1 MTKPKPLPD
10 DSAFKDLK
18 GAFDLPDI
26 MDTPDPEPNAVSTNI
41 INNNAVVK
49 SSPSSSPIKDEEYLR
64 TTSMQLIE
72 TTMRMLQRLEGEL
85 KAGSAARDYEV
96 FGQIADTVNR
106 QIAELGNLNEKVE
119 KAKAKR
125 KEIKLKERTVTLDTF
140 KTTDKIALTASQLNE
155 MLTDA
160 ASRSELK
167 KIDASFK
174 IESYKDHEEMER

>member
-1 MTKPKPLPD
+1 LPD

-26 MDTPDPEPNAVSTNI
+26 MDDPDPQPDPVSTNL
-41 INNNAVVK
+41 INNNAVAK
-49 SSPSSSPIKDEEYLR
+49 SSPATSPLKDEEYLR

-85 KAGSAARDYEV
+85 KTGSAARDYEV

-125 KEIKLKERTVTLDTF
+125 KELKLKEKTVTLDTF
-140 KTTDKIALTASQLNE
+140 KTTDKIALTASQLND
-155 MLTDA
+155 MLNDA

-167 KIDASFK
+167 SIDANFK
-174 IESYKDHEEMER
+174 IESYKDHEGMDK